1 MTAHNFIVV
10 TFAESSKA
18 YEALSDIRQA
28 AQANRIVV
36 PAAIIAEREPDGHL
50 HLAEG
55 EDARIGDGAFSGGL
69 IGMVVGIL
77 GGPLGMLLGWG
88 AGALAGGF
96 VDVERVN
103 RAETAIG
110 EFSSRLPAGTTAIF
124 AEAREYAPEVL
135 DGLVA
140 PLDGVVVRRPAEEV
154 LAELE
159 AAQEAAKAAHRE
171 ATRVMREERR
181 QERRE
186 NWDERIARLK
196 ERFHRKG

>member
-1 MTAHNFIVV
+1 MTAHNFVV
-10 TFAESSKA
+10 ITFAESSKA

-28 AQANRIVV
+28 AQADRISV

-55 EDARIGDGAFSGGL
+55 ADSRIGDGAFSGGL

-88 AGALAGGF
+88 AGSLAGGF
-96 VDVERVN
+96 VDVGRIN

-124 AEAREYAPEVL
+124 AEVREYAEEVL

-140 PLDGVVVRRPAEEV
+140 PLDGVVVRRPADEV

-159 AAQEAAKAAHRE
+159 AAQEATEAAHRE
-171 ATRVMREERR
+171 AAKVMRQERR
-181 QERRE
+181 QERKDAWE
-186 NWDERIARLK
+186 ERIARLK
-196 ERFHRKG
+196 ERFHHKG

>member
-88 AGALAGGF
+88 AGALVGGF